1 MASLLCKNSIINQR
15 VKLIL
20 NVVVIY
26 IRHDWQADTY
36 STTNTFHLRET
47 FVFSLNIQQNES
59 QVHDIIGPTFTRLRI
74 NTDSVDY
81 RRISVWASVA
91 EQYHN
96 DEILMRRALSE
107 SASEFES
114 RNYGM
119 VPTKESLVNE
129 MLKRIKVEDEDIKV
143 CIVCLEQLKVG
154 AEAYRMPGS
163 HIFHGDCIEK
173 WLKQSHYCPICRF
186 EMPKN

>member
-1 MASLLCKNSIINQR
+1 MIGKQTPIQPPTLFTYEKPLFLVLTFSKMRAKFTTLLAPRLQDSESTPTQLII
-15 VKLIL
+15 
-20 NVVVIY
+20 
-26 IRHDWQADTY
+26 
-36 STTNTFHLRET
+36 
-47 FVFSLNIQQNES
+47 
-59 QVHDIIGPTFTRLRI
+59 
-74 NTDSVDY
+74 
-81 RRISVWASVA
+81 ASVV

-107 SASEFES
+107 SALEFES

-119 VPTKESLVNE
+119 VPAKESLVNE

-154 AEAYRMPGS
+154 AKAYRMPGS